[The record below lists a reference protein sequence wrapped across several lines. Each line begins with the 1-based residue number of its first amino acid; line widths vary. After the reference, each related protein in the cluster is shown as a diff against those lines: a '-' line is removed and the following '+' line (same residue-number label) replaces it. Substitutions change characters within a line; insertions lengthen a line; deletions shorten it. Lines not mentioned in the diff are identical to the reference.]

1 MKITFFGAAG
11 EVTGSQ
17 HLLET
22 ANLRILLDCGMFQ
35 GHRVDAWHKNKSF
48 RCEPTKLDGVI
59 LSHAH
64 IDHCGNLPGLY
75 RAGFRGP
82 IYCTPATADVAAAL
96 LKDAV
101 HIQEEDA
108 RYMQRHLSPGHPPVE
123 PLYEEEHV
131 RGVLKLIETIDYG
144 TWEDLSPEFKLK
156 FSEAGHILGS
166 AICEMQMHDKG
177 DMRRIVFS
185 GDLGRRGLPLL
196 RNPQLVDGCDVLITE
211 STYGDRLHPPA
222 EDLKNALHKIL
233 EDAAN
238 VGGRVIIPAF
248 ALGRTQAIVYFLN
261 ELAFEGRLPNIP
273 VFVDS
278 PLASRMTEIYRDN
291 QEMLDADAWRT
302 LQKDKDLFAFPG
314 LTYVQSPQE
323 SAELNRRKGPFV
335 VISASGMCE
344 SGRIRHHLKHGVAD
358 ARNTILIIGFQ
369 AQHTLGRRLV
379 EKRPEVKIFDRLLPL
394 KAKVVTLNGLSAHAD
409 ANDFKWWFD
418 HMASEGGIGQAFIVH
433 GEGAAAQATA
443 RLLHDASD
451 EDPIIPELYQ
461 SFEV

>member
-1 MKITFFGAAG
+1 MEI
-11 EVTGSQ
+11 
-17 HLLET
+17 
-22 ANLRILLDCGMFQ
+22 
-35 GHRVDAWHKNKSF
+35 
-48 RCEPTKLDGVI
+48 
-59 LSHAH
+59 
-64 IDHCGNLPGLY
+64 
-75 RAGFRGP
+75 
-82 IYCTPATADVAAAL
+82 
-96 LKDAV
+96 
-101 HIQEEDA
+101 
-108 RYMQRHLSPGHPPVE
+108 
-123 PLYEEEHV
+123 
-131 RGVLKLIETIDYG
+131 
-144 TWEDLSPEFKLK
+144 
-156 FSEAGHILGS
+156 
-166 AICEMQMHDKG
+166 HDKG
-177 DMRRIVFS
+177 EMKRIVFT

-196 RNPQLVDGCDVLITE
+196 RNPQLVAGCDVLITE
-211 STYGDRLHPPA
+211 STYGNRIHPPA
-222 EDLKNALHKIL
+222 KISRTRCLEFL

-248 ALGRTQAIVYFLN
+248 SLGRTQAIVYFLN
-261 ELAFEGRLPNIP
+261 ELSFERRLPNIP

-291 QEMLDADAWRT
+291 QELLDTDAWRT

-314 LTYVQSPQE
+314 LTYVQSSQE

-344 SGRIRHHLKHGVAD
+344 SGRVRHHLKHGVTD
-358 ARNTILIIGFQ
+358 ERNTILIIGFQ
-369 AQHTLGRRLV
+369 AEHTLGRRLV

-394 KAKVVTLNGLSAHAD
+394 RAKVVTLNGLSAHAD

-433 GEGAAAQATA
+433 GEAEGAQATA